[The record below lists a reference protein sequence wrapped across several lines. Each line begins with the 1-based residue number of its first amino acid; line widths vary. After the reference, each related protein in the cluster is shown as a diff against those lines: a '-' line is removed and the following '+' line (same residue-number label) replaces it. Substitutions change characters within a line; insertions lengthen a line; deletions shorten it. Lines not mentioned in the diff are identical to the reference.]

1 MKEGKLVE
9 LNRNRNSFI
18 SWINVIGKSN
28 VFIIHYKRINLK
40 GFEFFFIDVLLFHII
55 TLVFFFQSDLGQ
67 IQFPEMG
74 IFFFLIFYRGAK
86 IPEQKKKKL
95 KNIQCVNWNTMES
108 RMS

>member
-1 MKEGKLVE
+1 M
-9 LNRNRNSFI
+9 
-18 SWINVIGKSN
+18 IGKSN

-74 IFFFLIFYRGAK
+74 IFFFF
-86 IPEQKKKKL
+86 
-95 KNIQCVNWNTMES
+95 
-108 RMS
+108 

>member
-1 MKEGKLVE
+1 M
-9 LNRNRNSFI
+9 
-18 SWINVIGKSN
+18 IGKSN

-74 IFFFLIFYRGAK
+74 IFFFFNILSRSENTGT
-86 IPEQKKKKL
+86 KKKEIKKYPMRELEHNGIAHVVILHLNL
-95 KNIQCVNWNTMES
+95 KSFGTRLIVIRLNL
-108 RMS
+108 